1 MQLPT
6 INSPITLL
14 KTFYFLFFAAA
25 ASLLPFL
32 VLYYEQLG
40 LTGRQ
45 IGLLAAIPPLVT
57 MIAASLWS
65 GLADATQQHH
75 RLLAL
80 AIIGAIFFAL
90 AISFA
95 ISFWLLAVLVVL
107 FAFFTAPIMP
117 LIDNSAMEC
126 LGERK
131 NQYGKLRLWGA
142 IGWGV
147 SAPFVGLLVERFGL
161 GRSFYGYVAFMFAGL
176 LIVFGLPISH
186 ASIGQA
192 FWRGFGMLMGN
203 RRWLFFLV
211 IIFIAGIGSS
221 LTHNYLFLYM
231 DQLGAGTTV
240 MGLALTAATLSELV
254 VYAFSDKMLDRWG
267 TRKMLASSIVAMFVR
282 MLAYSVVMLPWI
294 VLIIQLLHG
303 LTFSARWVAGVAYA
317 NKIAPPGMGATAQ
330 GIFSSVSMGLA
341 AAVGAFIG
349 GWLYESVGPFLM
361 YRYAAFGII
370 VALLLVGLVGRF
382 ALDAKSGLA
391 AN

>member
-95 ISFWLLAVLVVL
+95 VSFWLLAVLVVL

-161 GRSFYGYVAFMFAGL
+161 GWSFYGYVAFMFAGL

-240 MGLALTAATLSELV
+240 MGLALTVATLSELV

-267 TRKMLASSIVAMFVR
+267 TRKMLASSIVAMLVR

>member
-1 MQLPT
+1 MQ
-6 INSPITLL
+6 PISSNRPLTLL
-14 KTFYFLFFAAA
+14 KAFYFLFFAAA
-25 ASLLPFL
+25 AALAPFL

-45 IGLLAAIPPLVT
+45 IGVLAAIPPIVT

-80 AIIGAIFFAL
+80 AILGAMFFAL

-95 ISFWLLAVLVVL
+95 VAFWLLALMVVI
-107 FAFFTAPIMP
+107 FAFFTAPIIP
-117 LIDNSAMEC
+117 LVDNSAMEY

-142 IGWGV
+142 VGWGV
-147 SAPFVGLLVERFGL
+147 SAPFVGLLVEQFGL
-161 GRSFYGYVAFMFAGL
+161 GWSFYGYVAFMFLGL

-192 FWRGFGMLMGN
+192 FWQGFGTLMGN

-211 IIFIAGIGSS
+211 IIFIAGVGSS
-221 LTHNYLFLYM
+221 MTHNYLFLYM
-231 DQLGAGTTV
+231 NQLGAGTAV
-240 MGLALTAATLSELV
+240 MGLALTVATLSELV

-267 TRKMLASSIVAMFVR
+267 TRKMLAISIIAMIVR
-282 MLAYSVVMLPWI
+282 MLAYSVVRLPWM

-303 LTFSARWVAGVAYA
+303 LTFSMRWVAGVAYA

-330 GIFSSVSMGLA
+330 GIFSSVFMGLA

-349 GWLYESVGPFLM
+349 GWLYESIGPFLM
-361 YRYAAFGII
+361 YRWAALGII
-370 VALLLVGLVGRF
+370 VALLLVSVVGKYVIKF
-382 ALDAKSGLA
+382 DSGVVQT
-391 AN
+391 